1 MCRCFLSFERQFMSI
16 WIVSVLLILT
26 LILLITEKL
35 PIDLT
40 AMGIMVAL
48 MVTGIL
54 TPLEAVAGLANPA
67 VVTVGAMFVI
77 SRGMIRTGAVGFIGD
92 KVIHFSKGRA
102 NLAMLLTLLIVAVFS
117 AFINNTPVVVLFIP
131 IITSLSCEFGFSPS
145 KFLIPVSYASILAGT
160 CTLIGTSTN
169 IIVSDLSAM
178 YGYGELT
185 MFELAALG
193 VPIAVLGIGFLY
205 FAAPRFMPGHT
216 APVCEVDEEHKRY
229 LTELLVPAESSLLG
243 QEPQQAL
250 SQISPYFEVFEVIRN
265 DHILYPWRYNT
276 AIRPGDLLLVKG
288 SASDL
293 VDILNEKSARLP
305 HIEEDLNFTPGDP
318 ESVILE
324 LIIPPQSSLVG
335 ERLLESSLHGKHETY
350 IIAIKRTNIHYTQQK
365 IRELK
370 LRVGDIL
377 LVQCHQDQLEQLRRS
392 PDFIVVEDVHHEIVI
407 RKKAPVAAIIFAAL
421 IVAASTGLADIM
433 LCAVTGAFLMIL
445 TGCLPLRDGY
455 RALQGDVLLL
465 IVGTI
470 ALGAAM
476 EKTGTAKFYAHEFI
490 LLLRDLGPAAILSGF
505 LLLTS
510 LSTQLLSNN
519 ATAVLLMPIAVS
531 AALELGVDPKPFI
544 VSICF
549 GASACFASPIG
560 YQTNL
565 LVFGPGSYKFTDYFR
580 LGIPLNLLVL
590 VMGSVF
596 IPLIWP
602 F

>member
-1 MCRCFLSFERQFMSI
+1 MSI
-16 WIVSVLLILT
+16 WIVSILLILT

-67 VVTVGAMFVI
+67 VVTVGAMFLI
-77 SRGMIRTGAVGFIGD
+77 SRGMIRSGAVGFIGD
-92 KVIHFSKGRA
+92 KVIHYSKGRA
-102 NLAMLLTLLIVAVFS
+102 NLAMLLTLFIVAVFS

-145 KFLIPVSYASILAGT
+145 KFLIPLSYASILAGT

-178 YGYGELT
+178 YGYGELA

-205 FAAPRFMPGHT
+205 FAAPRLMPGHA
-216 APVCEVDEEHKRY
+216 APVCEVNEEHRRY
-229 LTELLVPAESSLLG
+229 LAELVVPAESSLLG

-250 SQISPYFEVFEVIRN
+250 SHISPYFEVFEVIRN
-265 DHILYPWRYNT
+265 DHILYPWRDKM
-276 AIRPGDLLLVKG
+276 AIRAGDLLLVKG
-288 SASDL
+288 SPSDL
-293 VDILNEKSARLP
+293 VDILNEKSVELP

-335 ERLLESSLHGKHETY
+335 ERLLESSLHGEHETH
-350 IIAIKRTNIHYTQQK
+350 IIAIKRRNIHYTEQK
-365 IRELK
+365 IRELR

-377 LVQCHQDQLEQLRRS
+377 LVQCHRDELEQLRRS
-392 PDFIVVEDVHHEIVI
+392 PDFIVVEDVHHEIVM

-433 LCAVTGAFLMIL
+433 VCAVTGAFLMIL

-470 ALGAAM
+470 ALGTAM

-519 ATAVLLMPIAVS
+519 ATAVLLMPIAIS

-544 VSICF
+544 ISICF

-565 LVFGPGSYKFTDYFR
+565 LVYGPGSYRFTDYFR

-596 IPLIWP
+596 IPMIWP

>member
-1 MCRCFLSFERQFMSI
+1 MSV
-16 WIVSVLLILT
+16 WIVSILLILT
-26 LILLITEKL
+26 LILLVTEKL

-67 VVTVGAMFVI
+67 VVTVGAMFLI
-77 SRGMIRTGAVGFIGD
+77 SRGMIRTGAVGFIGE
-92 KVIHFSKGRA
+92 KVIHYSRGRA
-102 NLAMLLTLLIVAVFS
+102 NIAMLMTLLTVAISS

-131 IITSLSCEFGFSPS
+131 IIASLSCEFGFSPS
-145 KFLIPVSYASILAGT
+145 KLLIPMSYASILAGT

-178 YGYGELT
+178 YGYGELA

-193 VPIAVLGIGFLY
+193 VPIALLGIGFLY
-205 FAAPRFMPGHT
+205 FAGSRLMPGHA
-216 APVCEVDEEHKRY
+216 APVCEVDTEHKRY
-229 LTELLVPAESSLLG
+229 LAELLVPAESSLMG
-243 QEPQQAL
+243 QEPQHAL
-250 SQISPYFEVFEVIRN
+250 FQISPYFEVFEVIRN
-265 DHILYPWRYNT
+265 AHILYPWRDKMVIQ
-276 AIRPGDLLLVKG
+276 AGDLLLVKG

-293 VDILNEKSARLP
+293 VDILHEKSAKLP

-324 LIIPPQSSLVG
+324 LVIPPQSSLVG
-335 ERLLESSLHGKHETY
+335 ERLLESSLHGEHETY
-350 IIAIKRTNIHYTQQK
+350 IIAVKRRNIHYTEQK
-365 IRELK
+365 LRELK

-377 LVQCHQDQLEQLRRS
+377 LVQCHQDELEQLRRN
-392 PDFIVVEDVHHEIVI
+392 PDFIVVEDVHQEIVM

-433 LCAVTGAFLMIL
+433 VCAVTGAFLMIL

-470 ALGAAM
+470 ALGTAM

-505 LLLTS
+505 LFFTS
-510 LSTQLLSNN
+510 LGTQLLSNN
-519 ATAVLLMPIAVS
+519 ATAVLFMPIAVS

-544 VSICF
+544 IAICF
-549 GASACFASPIG
+549 GASACFASPLG

-565 LVFGPGSYKFTDYFR
+565 LVYGPGSYRFTDYFR

-596 IPLIWP
+596 IPSIWP

>member
-1 MCRCFLSFERQFMSI
+1 MQI
-16 WIVSVLLILT
+16 WIVSILLILT

-35 PIDLT
+35 AIDLT

-48 MVTGIL
+48 MVTRIL

-67 VVTVGAMFVI
+67 VVTVGAMFLI
-77 SRGMIRTGAVGFIGD
+77 SRGMIRTGAVGFIGE
-92 KVIHFSKGRA
+92 KVIHYSKGRA
-102 NLAMLLTLLIVAVFS
+102 NLAMLMTLLTVAISS

-145 KFLIPVSYASILAGT
+145 KFLIPISYASILAGT

-178 YGYGELT
+178 YGYGKLA

-193 VPIAVLGIGFLY
+193 VPIALLGIGFLY
-205 FAAPRFMPGHT
+205 FAAPRLMPGHV
-216 APVCEVDEEHKRY
+216 APVCEVEEEHRRY
-229 LTELLVPAESSLLG
+229 LAELLVPADSSLIG

-265 DHILYPWRYNT
+265 AHILYPWRDKMELR
-276 AIRPGDLLLVKG
+276 AGDLLLVKG

-293 VDILNEKSARLP
+293 VDILRDKSAKLP
-305 HIEEDLNFTPGDP
+305 HIEMDLNFTPGDP
-318 ESVILE
+318 KSVIVE
-324 LIIPPQSSLVG
+324 LIIPPQSSLVK
-335 ERLLESSLHGKHETY
+335 ESLLESSLHGEHETY
-350 IIAIKRTNIHYTQQK
+350 IIAVKRRNIHYTKQK
-365 IRELK
+365 IRELR

-377 LVQCHQDQLEQLRRS
+377 LVQCHQDELEQLRRN
-392 PDFIVVEDVHHEIVI
+392 PDFIVVEDVHHEIVQ

-433 LCAVTGAFLMIL
+433 VCAVTGAFLMIL
-445 TGCLPLRDGY
+445 TGCLQLRDGY

-470 ALGAAM
+470 ALGTAM

-490 LLLRDLGPAAILSGF
+490 VLLRDLGPTAILSGF
-505 LLLTS
+505 LLFTS
-510 LSTQLLSNN
+510 LGTQLLSNN
-519 ATAVLLMPIAVS
+519 ATAVLFMPIAVS

-544 VSICF
+544 IAICF
-549 GASACFASPIG
+549 GASACFASPLG

-565 LVFGPGSYKFTDYFR
+565 LVYGPGGYRFTDYFR
-580 LGIPLNLLVL
+580 LGIPLNLLIL

>member
-1 MCRCFLSFERQFMSI
+1 MSI
-16 WIVSVLLILT
+16 WIVSILLILT

-48 MVTGIL
+48 IVTGIL
-54 TPLEAVAGLANPA
+54 TALEAVAGLANPA
-67 VVTVGAMFVI
+67 VVTVGAMFLI
-77 SRGMIRTGAVGFIGD
+77 SRGMIRSGAVGFIGD
-92 KVIHFSKGRA
+92 KVIHYSKGRA
-102 NLAMLLTLLIVAVFS
+102 NLAMLLTLFIVAVFS

-145 KFLIPVSYASILAGT
+145 KFLIPLSYASILAGT

-178 YGYGELT
+178 YGYGELA

-205 FAAPRFMPGHT
+205 FAAPRLMPGHA
-216 APVCEVDEEHKRY
+216 APVCEVNEEHRRY
-229 LTELLVPAESSLLG
+229 LAELVVPAESSLLG

-250 SQISPYFEVFEVIRN
+250 SKISPYFEVFEVIRN
-265 DHILYPWRYNT
+265 DHILYPWRDKM
-276 AIRPGDLLLVKG
+276 AIRAGDLLLVKG
-288 SASDL
+288 SPSDL
-293 VDILNEKSARLP
+293 VDILNEKSVELP

-335 ERLLESSLHGKHETY
+335 ERLLESSLHGEHETY
-350 IIAIKRTNIHYTQQK
+350 IIAIKRRNIHHTEQK

-370 LRVGDIL
+370 LRMGDIL
-377 LVQCHQDQLEQLRRS
+377 LVQCHQDELEQLRRS
-392 PDFIVVEDVHHEIVI
+392 PDFIVVEDVHHEIVM

-433 LCAVTGAFLMIL
+433 VCAVTGAFLMIL

-470 ALGAAM
+470 ALGTAM

-519 ATAVLLMPIAVS
+519 ATAVLLMPIAIS

-544 VSICF
+544 ISICF

-565 LVFGPGSYKFTDYFR
+565 LVYGPGSYRFTDYFR

-596 IPLIWP
+596 IPMIWP

>member
-1 MCRCFLSFERQFMSI
+1 MGI
-16 WIVSVLLILT
+16 WIVSIILIFT
-26 LILLITEKL
+26 LILLITEKV

-40 AMGIMVAL
+40 AMGIMVSL

-67 VVTVGAMFVI
+67 VVTVGVMFLI
-77 SRGMIRTGAVGFIGD
+77 SQGMIRTGAVGFVGEKLINY
-92 KVIHFSKGRA
+92 SKGNV
-102 NLAMLLTLLIVAVFS
+102 NLAMLMILLIVAISS

-131 IITSLSCEFGFSPS
+131 IITSLSCEFGVSPS

-178 YGYGELT
+178 YGYGELG

-193 VPIAVLGIGFLY
+193 VPIALLGMGFLY
-205 FAAPRFMPGHT
+205 FAAPRFMPGHVE
-216 APVCEVDEEHKRY
+216 PVCEVDKEHRRY
-229 LTELLVPAESSLLG
+229 LTELLVPDDSSLIG
-243 QEPQQAL
+243 KEPQQAL
-250 SQISPYFEVFEVIRN
+250 SQISPYFEVFEIIRN
-265 DHILYPWRYNT
+265 DRILYPWRYKMK
-276 AIRPGDLLLVKG
+276 IRAGDLLFVKG
-288 SASDL
+288 SADDL
-293 VDILNEKSARLP
+293 LDMLNEKSVNLP
-305 HIEEDLNFTPGDP
+305 HIEKELKFTPGDS
-318 ESVILE
+318 ESLIIE

-335 ERLLESSLHGKHETY
+335 ERILESSLHGEHETH
-350 IIAIKRTNIHYTQQK
+350 IIAVKRRNIHYTEQK
-365 IRELK
+365 IRELR

-377 LVQCHQDQLEQLRRS
+377 LVQCHQDELGRLRRN
-392 PDFIVVEDVHHEIVI
+392 PDFIIVEDVHHEIVLK
-407 RKKAPVAAIIFAAL
+407 KKAPVAAIIFAAL

-433 LCAVTGAFLMIL
+433 VCAVTGAFLMIL

-470 ALGAAM
+470 ALGTAM

-490 LLLRDLGPAAILSGF
+490 VVLRNLGPTAILSGF
-505 LLLTS
+505 LLFTS

-519 ATAVLLMPIAVS
+519 ATAVLFMPIAIS
-531 AALELGVDPKPFI
+531 IALELGVDPKPFI
-544 VSICF
+544 ISICF

-565 LVFGPGSYKFTDYFR
+565 LVYGPGNYRFTDYFR
-580 LGIPLNLLVL
+580 LGIPLNLLIL
-590 VMGSVF
+590 VMGSIF

>member
-1 MCRCFLSFERQFMSI
+1 MQI
-16 WIVSVLLILT
+16 WIVSILLILT

-48 MVTGIL
+48 MVTRIL

-67 VVTVGAMFVI
+67 VVTVGAMFLI
-77 SRGMIRTGAVGFIGD
+77 SRGMIRTGAVGFIGE
-92 KVIHFSKGRA
+92 KVIHYSKGRA
-102 NLAMLLTLLIVAVFS
+102 NLAMLMTLLTVAISS

-145 KFLIPVSYASILAGT
+145 KFLIPISYASILAGT

-178 YGYGELT
+178 YGYGKLA

-193 VPIAVLGIGFLY
+193 VPIALLGIGFLY
-205 FAAPRFMPGHT
+205 FAAPRLMPGHV
-216 APVCEVDEEHKRY
+216 APVCEVEEEHRRY
-229 LTELLVPAESSLLG
+229 LAELLVPADSSLIG

-265 DHILYPWRYNT
+265 AHILYPWRDKME
-276 AIRPGDLLLVKG
+276 IRAGDLLLVKG

-293 VDILNEKSARLP
+293 VDILRDKSAKLP
-305 HIEEDLNFTPGDP
+305 HIEVDLNFTPGDP
-318 ESVILE
+318 KSVIVE
-324 LIIPPQSSLVG
+324 LIIPPQSSLVK
-335 ERLLESSLHGKHETY
+335 ESLLESSLHGEHETY
-350 IIAIKRTNIHYTQQK
+350 IIAVKRRNIHYTKQK
-365 IRELK
+365 IRELR

-377 LVQCHQDQLEQLRRS
+377 LVQCHQDELEQLRRN
-392 PDFIVVEDVHHEIVI
+392 PDFIVVEDVHHEIVQK
-407 RKKAPVAAIIFAAL
+407 KKAPVAAIIFAAL

-433 LCAVTGAFLMIL
+433 VCAVTGAFLMIL
-445 TGCLPLRDGY
+445 TGCLQLRDGY

-470 ALGAAM
+470 ALGTAM

-490 LLLRDLGPAAILSGF
+490 VLLRDLGPTAILSGF
-505 LLLTS
+505 LLFTS

-519 ATAVLLMPIAVS
+519 ATAVLFMPIAVS

-544 VSICF
+544 IAICF
-549 GASACFASPIG
+549 GASACFASPLG

-565 LVFGPGSYKFTDYFR
+565 LVYGPGGYRFTDYFR
-580 LGIPLNLLVL
+580 LGIPLNLLIL

>member
-1 MCRCFLSFERQFMSI
+1 MSI
-16 WIVSVLLILT
+16 WIVSILLILT

-67 VVTVGAMFVI
+67 VVTVGAMFLI
-77 SRGMIRTGAVGFIGD
+77 SRGMIRTGAVGFIGE
-92 KVIHFSKGRA
+92 KLIHYSKGRV
-102 NLAMLLTLLIVAVFS
+102 NLAMLMTLLTVAISS

-145 KFLIPVSYASILAGT
+145 KLLIPISYASILAGT

-169 IIVSDLSAM
+169 IIVSDLSAI
-178 YGYGELT
+178 YGYGELA

-205 FAAPRFMPGHT
+205 FAAPRLMPGHV
-216 APVCEVDEEHKRY
+216 APVCEVDKEHRRY
-229 LTELLVPAESSLLG
+229 LAELLVPADSSLIG
-243 QEPQQAL
+243 QEPQQAF
-250 SQISPYFEVFEVIRN
+250 SQISPFFEVFETIRN
-265 DHILYPWRYNT
+265 SHILHPWRDR
-276 AIRPGDLLLVKG
+276 IRIRAGDLLLVKG
-288 SASDL
+288 SANDL
-293 VDILNEKSARLP
+293 VDILNEEAAKLP
-305 HIEEDLNFTPGDP
+305 HIEQDLNFTPGDP
-318 ESVILE
+318 ESVIVE

-335 ERLLESSLHGKHETY
+335 ERLLESSLHGEHETY
-350 IIAIKRTNIHYTQQK
+350 IIAVKRRSINYTKQK
-365 IRELK
+365 IRELR

-377 LVQCHQDQLEQLRRS
+377 LVQCHQDELEQLRRN
-392 PDFIVVEDVHHEIVI
+392 PDFIVVEDVHHEIVM
-407 RKKAPVAAIIFAAL
+407 KNKAPVAAIIFTAL

-433 LCAVTGAFLMIL
+433 VCAVTGAFLMIL
-445 TGCLPLRDGY
+445 SGCLPLRDGY

-470 ALGAAM
+470 ALGTAM

-490 LLLRDLGPAAILSGF
+490 LLLRDMGPAVILSGF

-510 LSTQLLSNN
+510 LCTQMLSNN
-519 ATAVLLMPIAVS
+519 ATAVLLLPIAVS
-531 AALELGVDPKPFI
+531 AARELGVDPKPFI
-544 VSICF
+544 IAICF

-565 LVFGPGSYKFTDYFR
+565 LVYGPGNYMFTDYFR
-580 LGIPLNLLVL
+580 LGIPLNVLVL

-596 IPLIWP
+596 IPLVWP

>member
-1 MCRCFLSFERQFMSI
+1 MSI
-16 WIVSVLLILT
+16 WIVSILLILT

-67 VVTVGAMFVI
+67 VVTVGAMFLI
-77 SRGMIRTGAVGFIGD
+77 SRGMIRSGAVGFIGD
-92 KVIHFSKGRA
+92 KVIHYSKGRA
-102 NLAMLLTLLIVAVFS
+102 NLAMLLTLFIVAVFS

-145 KFLIPVSYASILAGT
+145 KFLIPLSYASILAGT

-178 YGYGELT
+178 YGYGELA

-205 FAAPRFMPGHT
+205 FAAPRLMPGHA
-216 APVCEVDEEHKRY
+216 APVCEVNEEHRRY
-229 LTELLVPAESSLLG
+229 LAELVVPAESSLLG

-250 SQISPYFEVFEVIRN
+250 SHISPYFEVFEVIRN
-265 DHILYPWRYNT
+265 DHILYPWRDKM
-276 AIRPGDLLLVKG
+276 AIRAGDLLLVKG
-288 SASDL
+288 SPSDL
-293 VDILNEKSARLP
+293 VDILNEKSVELP

-335 ERLLESSLHGKHETY
+335 ERLLESSLHGEHETH
-350 IIAIKRTNIHYTQQK
+350 IIAIKRRNIHYTEQK
-365 IRELK
+365 IRELR

-377 LVQCHQDQLEQLRRS
+377 LVQCHRDELEQLRRS
-392 PDFIVVEDVHHEIVI
+392 PDFIVVEDVHHEIVM

-421 IVAASTGLADIM
+421 IVAASTGLA
-433 LCAVTGAFLMIL
+433 
-445 TGCLPLRDGY
+445 GY

-470 ALGAAM
+470 ALGTAM

-510 LSTQLLSNN
+510 LCTQLLSNN
-519 ATAVLLMPIAVS
+519 ATAVLLMPIAIS

-544 VSICF
+544 ISICF

-565 LVFGPGSYKFTDYFR
+565 LVYGPGNYRFTDYFR

-590 VMGSVF
+590 VTGSIF
-596 IPLIWP
+596 IPVIWP